1 MMEDIEQGVEL
12 LKRLRNRGLR
22 ISIDDFGTGY
32 SSLSYL
38 KYFPIDM
45 LKIDRSFVR
54 ELPEDQAGVAI
65 VRAIHQLAKGLGV
78 DTVVEG
84 CETETQLEFLLE
96 EGMRLIQGFYYGK
109 PETGDV
115 VAQRWLL

>member
-1 MMEDIEQGVEL
+1 M
-12 LKRLRNRGLR
+12 
-22 ISIDDFGTGY
+22 
-32 SSLSYL
+32 
-38 KYFPIDM
+38 
-45 LKIDRSFVR
+45 
-54 ELPEDQAGVAI
+54 
-65 VRAIHQLAKGLGV
+65 RAIHQLAKGLGV

-84 CETETQLEFLLE
+84 CETEAQLEFLLE